1 MFTLDQVRS
10 EIAPAGGI
18 RAAFNMSNAALIRWD
33 ENAGALVGPSADIAN
48 MIARELNLEL
58 SLIRYGSAADILSAA
73 DGGEWDIA
81 FIASDPSRTD
91 RFSFSPAYISVEAT
105 YLVPVASPYRTADE
119 LDSTGIRIASARSA
133 AYTKQLERILKQATV
148 LHVDSPT
155 AALGFLANR
164 ECDAAAGLTEFLF
177 HASERMEGF
186 RVIDGVFSR
195 IPQTIAVHKWATNA
209 SLFVADFMRRL
220 GSAKLGGEKAA
231 SKTDFTEAMRSSRSV
246 HRE

>member
-10 EIAPAGGI
+10 EIAPAGSI
-18 RAAFNMSNAALIRWD
+18 RAAFNMSNAGLIRWD

-73 DGGEWDIA
+73 DGDEWDIA

-105 YLVPVASPYRTADE
+105 YLVPVTSSYRTADE
-119 LDSTGIRIASARSA
+119 LDTTGIRIASARSA
-133 AYTKQLERILKQATV
+133 AYTKQLERTLKRATV

-155 AALGFLANR
+155 AALDFLSNR

-177 HASERMEGF
+177 NASERMEGF
-186 RVIDGVFSR
+186 RVVDGVFSQ
-195 IPQTIAVHKWATNA
+195 IPQTIAVHKRATNA
-209 SLFVADFMRRL
+209 SLFFADFLRRL
-220 GSAKLGGEKAA
+220 GGADAGE
-231 SKTDFTEAMRSSRSV
+231 ERNGV
-246 HRE
+246 P